1 MSVTKATLAAALST
15 KVPND
20 IMTKTLDEY
29 EHIKQQFFLRKF
41 QPSELNGARFGE
53 CILRMLEHADIG
65 MYTPFGKSANSEQII
80 KRVEGNTNLSETL
93 RFFVPRLTRV
103 ILDVRNRRD
112 VAHVGTGV
120 NPNYSDALFVVQASD
135 WILTEL
141 VRLFHAS
148 SIDEAQRIVD
158 SINEVRIPIV
168 AEVDGFVRVQ
178 NTNLDARQKTLVIL
192 YYKQP
197 MKIKDSQIATWV
209 QYGNLSRFKKTILRS
224 LDAQALVHYD
234 SGQCSLLPKGVSY
247 VEKNIA
253 LDLLVS

>member
-1 MSVTKATLAAALST
+1 MSVTKAALVAALSS
-15 KVPND
+15 KIPSD
-20 IMTKTLDEY
+20 IVTNTLDEY

-53 CILRMLEHADIG
+53 CVLRLLEHADTG
-65 MYTPFGKSANSEQII
+65 SYTPFGTPLKSEQIV
-80 KRVEGNTNLSETL
+80 KRVENNTQLPDTL
-93 RFFVPRLTRV
+93 RFFIPRLTRV

-112 VAHVGTGV
+112 VAHVGGVV

-148 SIDEAQRIVD
+148 SINEAQRIVD
-158 SINEVRIPIV
+158 NINEVRIPIV

-178 NTNLDARQKTLVIL
+178 NTHLDAREKALVVL

-197 MKIKDSQIATWV
+197 TNVKDSQLAAWIK
-209 QYGNLSRFKKTILRS
+209 YKNLSRFKTAILEK
-224 LDAQALVHYD
+224 LDAEALIHYET
-234 SGQCSLLPKGVSY
+234 GLCSLLPKGVNY

-253 LDLLVS
+253 LDLLV